1 MPYYKPLKKMSS
13 QDRIRTVDGINRLR
27 EQFAAMNFPQ
37 KNSHSTLI
45 LGTWNIRNFD
55 DDRFNYGPRTKEA
68 LYYIAE
74 IISRFDIIAVQEIC
88 VNLRPLKQ
96 LLYILGDNYDF
107 IVSDETHSSLGGNQ
121 ERLGFIYDK
130 NKVDFKSVVGEIVL
144 PPKME
149 LSKVYKEKRQF
160 ARTPYGA
167 EFQSEWFK
175 FFFSTVH
182 IYFGSNSPNSD
193 KYKRRVKEIQ
203 AVAKYLADQSEKSR
217 IVRGDE
223 AERPRHVRAGLA
235 RRHGNKSSGFGHAFG
250 ASAVRLSGEWGR
262 QGLEGN
268 PERFREGIHNGSADD
283 DGTEFGVG
291 RVSKFLDSFG
301 HPLGTQRVH
310 IHGDLEHEFNGP
322 SGENLRHRGRFIPLP
337 RGKASLTP
345 SFPGQACR
353 LNALGSRPPR
363 TRRGDPAPGRAV
375 CVRDC
380 LGHRVGRGGIA
391 KGVHAKILA
400 QVFPQSPRSSPAF
413 PSPSPAPGRRSRR
426 RSR

>member
-175 FFFSTVH
+175 FYFSTVH

-203 AVAKYLADQSEKSR
+203 AVAKYLADQSEKSNSNQILVGDFNIKKVGSPGFNALQEEGFEMVRNKRGSNKDETKFYDQISFLPRENVLELMEPDRDDHSFQFFDSVYRTEDFNVYKPIMLER
-217 IVRGDE
+217 IKDKLSKAKKALAVATRKKDKESLQNEIDNLTE
-223 AERPRHVRAGLA
+223 AKK
-235 RRHGNKSSGFGHAFG
+235 N
-250 ASAVRLSGEWGR
+250 
-262 QGLEGN
+262 N
-268 PERFREGIHNGSADD
+268 
-283 DGTEFGVG
+283 T
-291 RVSKFLDSFG
+291 
-301 HPLGTQRVH
+301 
-310 IHGDLEHEFNGP
+310 
-322 SGENLRHRGRFIPLP
+322 NLKKYYDKWRTFQISDHIPLWVEIKIDFSSQYLEYL
-337 RGKASLTP
+337 RGY
-345 SFPGQACR
+345 GEE
-353 LNALGSRPPR
+353 
-363 TRRGDPAPGRAV
+363 
-375 CVRDC
+375 
-380 LGHRVGRGGIA
+380 
-391 KGVHAKILA
+391 
-400 QVFPQSPRSSPAF
+400 
-413 PSPSPAPGRRSRR
+413 
-426 RSR
+426 